1 MTDNCS
7 SGFSLKS
14 PFKERVKG
22 LWIMN
27 VTITRGILSDSIAL
41 LPPTSPT
48 SYSNLSDQKE
58 KNYLFLY
65 EGSGYVEMP
74 EWYETMT
81 DKMLLTFKTF
91 RTGELLI
98 CQIALVLHRIRLLVL
113 SKVDY

>member
-1 MTDNCS
+1 
-7 SGFSLKS
+7 
-14 PFKERVKG
+14 
-22 LWIMN
+22 MN

-41 LPPTSPT
+41 LPPTSPA

-58 KNYLFLY
+58 KSYLFLY